1 MTKGGGASSLVNKKE
16 TKLQGSGAGIKAF
29 FSSKKEISA
38 SIPSLVQNSSLS
50 DENISPVSE
59 MPSNTASEQGAGE
72 IGHSSVLVTP
82 NIAIDTIATSCVKNC
97 LNQSTD
103 IIDMSTIPYISGEAM
118 VQIST
123 NKKAFFPLFVSAPK
137 IQPKN
142 ISTKD
147 TDCNGKQSKLSLS
160 AIKEFEDMNDFPT
173 EPAKKSKKN
182 SQNRNES
189 NNNKR
194 KKGEIQHPDK
204 VPPILIEEHL
214 TTQPISIKDTYGS
227 THQVDNDNNVT
238 IDEIDTVAEVSII
251 EEVLKDS
258 NELSNTVADT
268 ILPID
273 ILHGGTA
280 TATATERDPDTTG
293 RRTSAR
299 LQQRQQLQPQ
309 FQPVEDSEDD
319 KQDRK
324 SRKQR
329 RVATARR
336 KTSPSDVISLDSS
349 SSGGGLRKAK
359 KSTAVVLTDGSS
371 MSSESSDSASGR
383 RGKRKGKKSSAAES
397 VEKKNPFFLSKVRVT
412 SIHIHA

>member
-38 SIPSLVQNSSLS
+38 SIPSLVQNLSSFH
-50 DENISPVSE
+50 ENISPVSE
-59 MPSNTASEQGAGE
+59 MYSNTASEQGAGE

-103 IIDMSTIPYISGEAM
+103 IDMSTIPYISGEAM
-118 VQIST
+118 VENST

-147 TDCNGKQSKLSLS
+147 TSCNRKQSNLSLS
-160 AIKEFEDMNDFPT
+160 DIKEFEDMNDFPT
-173 EPAKKSKKN
+173 ESAKKSKKN

-194 KKGEIQHPDK
+194 KKGETQYYHE

-214 TTQPISIKDTYGS
+214 TTQPISIKDTNGS
-227 THQVDNDNNVT
+227 THQVDYDNNVT
-238 IDEIDTVAEVSII
+238 IDEIDTAAEVSII

-268 ILPID
+268 ILAID
-273 ILHGGTA
+273 ILHGG

-293 RRTSAR
+293 RRISAR

-336 KTSPSDVISLDSS
+336 KSSPSDVISLDSS

-359 KSTAVVLTDGSS
+359 KSTAVVLTDGSGL
-371 MSSESSDSASGR
+371 SSESSDSASGR

-412 SIHIHA
+412 SIQSHA

>member
-1 MTKGGGASSLVNKKE
+1 MVNKKE

-38 SIPSLVQNSSLS
+38 SIPSLVQNLSSFH
-50 DENISPVSE
+50 ENISPVSE
-59 MPSNTASEQGAGE
+59 MYSNTASEQGAGE

-103 IIDMSTIPYISGEAM
+103 IDMSTIPYISGEAM
-118 VQIST
+118 VENST

-147 TDCNGKQSKLSLS
+147 TSCNRKQSNLSLS
-160 AIKEFEDMNDFPT
+160 DIKEFEDMNDFPT
-173 EPAKKSKKN
+173 ESAKKSKKN

-194 KKGEIQHPDK
+194 KKGETQYYHE

-214 TTQPISIKDTYGS
+214 TTQPISIKDTNGS
-227 THQVDNDNNVT
+227 THQVDYDNNVT
-238 IDEIDTVAEVSII
+238 IDEIDTAAEVSII

-268 ILPID
+268 ILAID

-280 TATATERDPDTTG
+280 TATATERDPYTTG
-293 RRTSAR
+293 RRISAR

-336 KTSPSDVISLDSS
+336 KSSPSDVISLDSS

-359 KSTAVVLTDGSS
+359 KSTAVVLTDGSGL
-371 MSSESSDSASGR
+371 SSESSDSASGR

-412 SIHIHA
+412 SIQSHA

>member
-38 SIPSLVQNSSLS
+38 SIPSLVQNLSSS
-50 DENISPVSE
+50 HEKISPVSE
-59 MPSNTASEQGAGE
+59 MHSNEQGVGE

-82 NIAIDTIATSCVKNC
+82 NIAIDTIATSYVKNC

-103 IIDMSTIPYISGEAM
+103 IDMSPIPFISGEAM

-137 IQPKN
+137 IQQKN

-147 TDCNGKQSKLSLS
+147 TDCNGKQSKLSSS

-173 EPAKKSKKN
+173 ESAKKSKKN

-194 KKGEIQHPDK
+194 KKGETQYYHE
-204 VPPILIEEHL
+204 VPPILIEESL
-214 TTQPISIKDTYGS
+214 TTQPISIKDTNGS

-238 IDEIDTVAEVSII
+238 IDEIDTAAEVSII

-258 NELSNTVADT
+258 NELSNTAADT

-319 KQDRK
+319 KQGRK

-336 KTSPSDVISLDSS
+336 KSSPSDVISLDSS

-359 KSTAVVLTDGSS
+359 KSTAVVLTDGSDVL
-371 MSSESSDSASGR
+371 SSESSDSASGR

-397 VEKKNPFFLSKVRVT
+397 VEKKNPFFLSKVRVA
-412 SIHIHA
+412 SIQSHA